1 MNNSQLDDMLCQMEV
16 LRKKLEQQQIVNDHL
31 MHRSMKR
38 NVSFL
43 KRQCY
48 TSVLICVLMV
58 PCSYLSFVEI
68 AGLSLVF
75 WIATSVFMLACA
87 ATAFYNGRDVCDDN
101 LMEYE
106 LVEVSHK
113 MAQAKKFHSQCLLRT
128 LPVLFLWIA
137 WYGYEI
143 YQKSGGNDSDMFAF
157 AFGGTLGGIIGGIF
171 GFRLHMKIQRQ
182 YQEIID
188 QIEDLT
194 KE

>member
-31 MHRSMKR
+31 MRRSMKR

-48 TSVLICVLMV
+48 SNVLICMLMV

-68 AGLSLVF
+68 AGLSLAF

-87 ATAFYNGRDVCDDN
+87 AAAFYNGRDVCDDK

-113 MAQAKKFHSQCLLRT
+113 MARAKKFNSQCLLRT
-128 LPVLFLWIA
+128 LPVLFLWLA

-143 YQKSGGNDSDMFAF
+143 YQKSGGNAPEMFAF
-157 AFGGTLGGIIGGIF
+157 AFGGTLGGIIGGIL